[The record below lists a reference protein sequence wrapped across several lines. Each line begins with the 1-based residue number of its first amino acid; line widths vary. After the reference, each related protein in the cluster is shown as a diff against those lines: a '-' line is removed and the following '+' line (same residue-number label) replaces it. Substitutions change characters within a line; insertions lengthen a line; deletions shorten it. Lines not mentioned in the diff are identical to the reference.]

1 MGDIHG
7 STKHRA
13 HPVGVMPHRAVAG
26 A

>member
-13 HPVGVMPHRAVAG
+13 HPVGVMPRRAVAD